1 MTSTVQLNL
10 VEIEEKIAAACGKA
24 GRRRDE
30 LTLVAVSKTFPAS
43 AVDEAVAAGIT
54 DIGENRVQELRDKF
68 PLISSRPRIHLIGH
82 LQSNK
87 AKEAARL
94 CHVIQTVDS
103 TELAHK
109 LDRAAAGEG
118 KQLDVMIQVNV
129 GGEAQKSG
137 IEAGELHGLAA
148 SLLRCTSLRLIG
160 LMTVPPAVT
169 GDAVRPYF
177 RQLRALR
184 DELCADERFAAARQL
199 SMGMS
204 DDFEVAIEEGSTMI
218 RLGRAIFGARG

>member
-10 VEIEEKIAAACGKA
+10 VEIEERIADACAKA

-30 LTLVAVSKTFPAS
+30 LTLVAVSKTFPPS

-68 PLISSRPRIHLIGH
+68 PSISSRPRIHLIGH

-87 AKEAARL
+87 AKDAARL

-103 TELAHK
+103 TELAQK
-109 LDRAAAGEG
+109 LDRAAAAEG
-118 KQLDVMIQVNV
+118 KRLDVMIQVNV
-129 GGEAQKSG
+129 GGETQKSG
-137 IEAGELHGLAA
+137 IEPGELRGLAA
-148 SLLRCTSLRLIG
+148 SLLSCSSLRLIG
-160 LMTVPPAVT
+160 LMTVPPALT

-184 DELCADERFAAARQL
+184 DELCDDERFAGARQL